1 MVREVSLKNKSRR
14 LFWGQY
20 ILYEKEKVMKKVRSL
35 VMGLGMFILAVS
47 FSTLNT
53 NAAELQDETIKLQ
66 AEDAVWGDHPINDE
80 QIAEKTGY
88 LDQHNIY
95 EYDAEDEITV
105 EGSSDLD
112 IEPEG
117 TYEDTGETSGTFDNG
132 IHWEITGSGTSLKL
146 SFSGTGAL
154 PDSMY
159 WDNPWNKR
167 KNLITSVVFEEGIT
181 AVSDRA
187 FSDYSTLRTVKFPES
202 LKTIGQSSFSNCGD
216 LNDVEIPSM
225 VETIGGYAFSGCKE
239 LELVT
244 FEEGSHLTL
253 IDFGAFSNTG
263 ISFMDIPQ
271 ASGETVI
278 GQNAF
283 SGSEIA
289 KVTIPSSVTEI
300 GIDAFASSHLQRITF
315 AEGSRLE
322 KIGQRAFYNSRLT
335 QIDFPET
342 TGTLEVGDQ
351 VCEFCSYLINVSL
364 SSTTKGSGVLWF
376 SGCNELKQVTFPA
389 NGKVTSIGQQ
399 MFASCRSLEKIEI
412 PNYVTTV
419 GTYAFSGC
427 SSMKQA
433 VIPDSVTYIDKSAF
447 YGSGLE
453 SVTIPASVEKINE
466 SVFGDCNNLVS
477 VSLPSS
483 IKTIEA
489 MAFSNSDKLPGITI
503 PASVTMI
510 GSSAFNSCNSLQT
523 VIVEKDSKLMSI
535 NQNAFAY
542 CRKLNIIVLP
552 VSLLNIG
559 DYAFSYTEAL
569 SDVYYTGSQ
578 ADWSNVII
586 EKYND
591 PIKNA
596 TIHFNYDYSKL
607 PDIPDPGPG
616 PDPTPENAGVVV
628 VGQKINLTGAAYF
641 GQAYTSYKVSNTR
654 FGSVNAKGLF
664 TPKKA
669 TASVT
674 VTAYNGKGRKAR
686 AVKSITF
693 KIEKPEVSKDKKTI
707 TLIKR
712 GETMD
717 AGTVLT
723 GTNVK
728 PSGFVSSKPSVVSV
742 DPETGLVTALEKG
755 SAKITILFGS
765 ADPKDRNAA
774 KYSFNVKSNLPV
786 MSKKTA
792 TVTTGQKISLK
803 LNNVDKS
810 KTVTWESSSNAVTVA
825 DGNVEVVSW
834 QEEPVIVSA
843 IVDQVSY
850 TCSITIKKPEL
861 SRTQYTVK
869 AGGKAAITFKNTML
883 KAPQMSFVSS
893 DPEIAE
899 AEPATGKIMGK
910 KTGTCDITVTVGGV
924 DLVCNVIVK

>member
-1 MVREVSLKNKSRR
+1 
-14 LFWGQY
+14 
-20 ILYEKEKVMKKVRSL
+20 MKKVGSL

-47 FSTLNT
+47 FSTVNT

-112 IEPEG
+112 FEPEG

-146 SFSGTGAL
+146 SFSGNGAL

-181 AVSDRA
+181 AVSESA
-187 FSDYSTLRTVKFPES
+187 FSNYSALRTVKFPGS
-202 LKTIGQSSFSNCGD
+202 LKTIGQSSFNNCGD
-216 LNDVEIPSM
+216 LNDVEIPAA
-225 VETIGGYAFSGCKE
+225 VETIGRYAFGGCKE

-271 ASGETVI
+271 TSGKTVI
-278 GQNAF
+278 GEDAF
-283 SGSEIA
+283 YGSEIV

-351 VCEFCSYLINVSL
+351 VCEFCSYLVNVSL
-364 SSTTKGSGVLWF
+364 SSTTKGSGFLWF

-389 NGKVTSIGQQ
+389 SGKVTSLGEK
-399 MFASCRSLEKIEI
+399 MFSSCRSLEKIEI
-412 PNYVTTV
+412 PNYVTTI

-433 VIPDSVTYIDKSAF
+433 MIPDSITYIDKSAF

-466 SVFGDCNNLVS
+466 SVFGNCDNLVS

-483 IKTIEA
+483 IKTIES

-523 VIVEKDSKLMSI
+523 VIVEKNSKLMSI
-535 NQNAFAY
+535 NQSAFSY
-542 CRKLNIIVLP
+542 CRKLKYLVLP
-552 VSLLNIG
+552 ASLLNIG
-559 DYAFSYTEAL
+559 DNAFSYDEAL
-569 SDVYYTGSQ
+569 SDIYYEGSQ

-586 EKYND
+586 EKYNE
-591 PIKNA
+591 PIQKA
-596 TIHFNYDYSKL
+596 TIHYNYDYSKL

-616 PDPTPENAGVVV
+616 PEPTPENAGVVV
-628 VGQKINLTGAAYF
+628 VGQKIDLTKEAYF
-641 GQAYTSYKVSNTR
+641 GQPYTSYKVSNTKV
-654 FGSVNAKGLF
+654 GSVSSKGLF
-664 TPKKA
+664 TAKKA
-669 TASVT
+669 AASVT
-674 VTAYNGKGRKAR
+674 VVAYDGKGKKAK
-686 AVKSITF
+686 AVKSI
-693 KIEKPEVSKDKKTI
+693 KLSIEKPEVPKDKKTV
-707 TLIKR
+707 TLLKR

-728 PSGFVSSKPSVVSV
+728 PSGFVSSKPAIVSV
-742 DPETGLVTALEKG
+742 DPETGVVTALTKG

-765 ADPKDRNAA
+765 ADPKDKNAA
-774 KYSFNVKSNLPV
+774 KYTFNVKANLPV

-792 TVTTGQKISLK
+792 TVVTGQKLSLK

-810 KTVTWESSSNAVTVA
+810 KTITWESSSEAITVA
-825 DGNVEVVSW
+825 GGSVEVVSW
-834 QEEPVIVSA
+834 QEEPVEVSA
-843 IVDQVSY
+843 IVDEVSY

-861 SRTQYTVK
+861 SKMQYTVK
-869 AGGKAAITFKNTML
+869 AGKKTGISFKNTKL
-883 KAPQMSFVSS
+883 KAAQMSFVSS
-893 DPEIAE
+893 DPDIAE
-899 AEPATGKIMGK
+899 VEPATGKIIGK
-910 KTGTCDITVTVGGV
+910 KAGTCDITVTVGGV
-924 DLVCNVIVK
+924 DLVCSVIVK